1 MMSSGVAVARK
12 GRARGSQL
20 EFPYYLIQM
29 SRSRAQRGARNSVA
43 KKLARMLHVSVSTV
57 LTDLLPTIRT
67 LFSGDEEL
75 RIHLAAGLGLDER
88 EVAFLLDESETS
100 HAVKHLLEKAAKIK
114 GLPIG
119 EPERGR
125 LSSFDAEDDAA

>member
-1 MMSSGVAVARK
+1 M
-12 GRARGSQL
+12 
-20 EFPYYLIQM
+20 
-29 SRSRAQRGARNSVA
+29 RS
-43 KKLARMLHVSVSTV
+43 
-57 LTDLLPTIRT
+57 RT

-75 RIHLAAGLGLDER
+75 RIHLTAELALDER

-119 EPERGR
+119 EPGRGR